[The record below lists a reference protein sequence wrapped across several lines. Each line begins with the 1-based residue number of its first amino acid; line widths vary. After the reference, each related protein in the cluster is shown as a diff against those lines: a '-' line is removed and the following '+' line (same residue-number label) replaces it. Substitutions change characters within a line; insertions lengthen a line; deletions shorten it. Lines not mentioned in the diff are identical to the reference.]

1 MKNDLIKIKFS
12 VEQKEALKK
21 MLLQIKAAE
30 ASYGKEFESIN
41 DFLRVHGYIK
51 PRDFDE
57 FIWWLYLIKLKQ
69 EQLYPVPKI
78 TDTLFVEYHEYRKQN
93 LLSSTNH
100 KIEVQAEKLII
111 ESKPVFTEEVKS
123 FVFDVL
129 KGFFD
134 TQQQSEL
141 KRIIDTGAKA
151 NERLIFKGN
160 GNQLTDT
167 FSKLIRNNF
176 IVGCEKKQL
185 NEWIISS
192 FVFVNKGKTSPFTPD
207 YVEKFISRNGF
218 NCKRPLIDI
227 IDGKPQRQKL
237 IPNKRRRKQ

>member
-1 MKNDLIKIKFS
+1 MKQDLIKIKFS

-21 MLLQIKAAE
+21 LQLQIEAAE
-30 ASYGKEFESIN
+30 VSYSREFESIK
-41 DFLRVHGYIK
+41 DFLRVNGYIRPK
-51 PRDFDE
+51 DFNE
-57 FIWWLYLIKLKQ
+57 FMWWIYLEKLKQ
-69 EQLYPVPKI
+69 KQLYPVPKI
-78 TDTLFVEYHEYRKQN
+78 TDTIFIEYHEYRKQK
-93 LLSSTNH
+93 LLSTSNH
-100 KIEVQAEKLII
+100 KVEVQAKKIII

-185 NEWIISS
+185 SEWIIAS
-192 FVFVNKGKTSPFTPD
+192 FVFVNQGKTSPFTPD

-227 IDGKPQRQKL
+227 IDGKPERQKL
-237 IPNKRRRKQ
+237 IPNKRRRK